1 MNAMSEQTKSE
12 LVGLKFI
19 IEEQNEEI
27 RSLKFTQTN
36 NNPTLERGKKIKKS
50 KVHD

>member
-12 LVGLKFI
+12 LIGLKFI

-36 NNPTLERGKKIKKS
+36 TLERGKKIKKS